1 MCDEF
6 WKDPAFL
13 GHEPII
19 VLRVG
24 VVEGPV
30 PPPKLKP
37 IDPILGML
45 RYRKRLADGNSLVIT
60 S

>member
-1 MCDEF
+1 MCGEF

-24 VVEGPV
+24 VTEDPV
-30 PPPKLKP
+30 PPPNLKP
-37 IDPILGML
+37 GGPILGVL
-45 RYRKRLADGNSLVIT
+45 RYQKRLAEGNSLVLI